1 MSLSSIYPKRNM
13 KIFKGGI
20 DLIIIS
26 DCLTTKPD
34 EGCLKVATSL
44 AIRLK
49 ETFPDTII
57 ISCGPK
63 QNDTGNHI
71 RLNKLF
77 INRRLFYFLNRTEGS
92 VLYIPFASNTTASV
106 MRAFVLSVFSH
117 KKTSVLFALRYPM
130 NKFVR
135 ILLRTSKVNVIA
147 LAKESFDDYQSLLGK
162 RAVYLKTGV
171 DTDQFRP
178 VVLDQKKVLKEKYG
192 IPPDMTVV
200 LHVGHLKT
208 GRNLD
213 VLQTVDTKYFILIVV
228 SSVTN
233 KNADLRARLEK
244 RPHTMIIDAY
254 VANIQEIYQLA
265 DVYIFPVM
273 ASGNCI
279 DSPLSVME
287 AAACNLPIVTTSY
300 GEVKELI
307 HYAGYYPLHSCSV
320 PEVASLLEAAASSQ
334 NVQTRESVLEYDWK
348 ISVTRLESIVG

>member
-1 MSLSSIYPKRNM
+1 M
-13 KIFKGGI
+13 
-20 DLIIIS
+20 IIIS
-26 DCLTTKPD
+26 DCLTSKPD

-49 ETFPDTII
+49 EAFPETMILT
-57 ISCGPK
+57 CGSK
-63 QNDTGNHI
+63 QHFSGHYI

-77 INRRLFYFLNRTEGS
+77 VNRQLFHILNKTAGS
-92 VLYIPFASNTTASV
+92 VLYIPFASNTTASA

-117 KKTSVLFALRYPM
+117 KKISVLFALQHPM
-130 NKFVR
+130 NRFAR
-135 ILLRTSKVNVIA
+135 ILLRTSKVSVIA
-147 LAKESFDDYQSLLGK
+147 LAKDSQTYFQSLLGT
-162 RAVYLKTGV
+162 RAFYLKTGV

-178 VVLDQKKVLKEKYG
+178 VTRDQKNALKERYG
-192 IPPDMTVV
+192 IPADMKVV

-213 VLQTVDTKYFILIVV
+213 ILQTVDAKYFILIVV
-228 SSVTN
+228 SSLTS

-244 RPHTMIIDAY
+244 RPHTRIIDTY

-279 DSPLSVME
+279 DSPLSVLE
-287 AAACNLPIVTTSY
+287 AAACNLPIVTTPY

-307 HYAGYYPLHSCSV
+307 HGAGYYPLHACSV
-320 PEVASLLEAAASSQ
+320 PEVASSLEAAMGSQ
-334 NVQTRESVLEYDWK
+334 NVHTRETVLDYDWK
-348 ISVTRLESIVG
+348 KSVTRLESMVE